1 METII
6 FYIISAILIVFS
18 VLTVTTNK
26 ILRAAV
32 YLLFTLVATAAFY
45 FLMEY
50 EFLAAVQLTVY
61 AGGIVVLIIF
71 SILLTH
77 QINMDLEKSDRLKK
91 ISSALIVLLGAI
103 IVMFTISKYP
113 FATSSVNRP
122 AQSTFSER
130 SEMVDISDLTFT
142 FDEYRII
149 PNSLIIY
156 LEDSIVVSSEKY
168 FLNEIDANIKFT
180 DSSFIGKTI
189 LMNYKVYDTSIHSIG
204 RQLLSYGKGGYILPF
219 EVISVLLLAAMIG
232 AIVIAKKEEA

>member
-1 METII
+1 MEAII

-45 FLMEY
+45 FMMEY

-77 QINMDLEKSDRLKK
+77 QINMNLEKSDKLKK

-103 IVMFTISKYP
+103 IVIFTISKYT
-113 FATSSVNRP
+113 FITSSEVG
-122 AQSTFSER
+122 T
-130 SEMVDISDLTFT
+130 
-142 FDEYRII
+142 
-149 PNSLIIY
+149 
-156 LEDSIVVSSEKY
+156 
-168 FLNEIDANIKFT
+168 
-180 DSSFIGKTI
+180 
-189 LMNYKVYDTSIHSIG
+189 DTSVNAIG
-204 RQLLSYGKGGYILPF
+204 RQLLSYGEAGYILPF
-219 EVISVLLLAAMIG
+219 EVISILLLAAMIA
-232 AIVIAKKEEA
+232 AIIIAKKEKE